1 MNLQVIGTLTK
12 KGNMIP
18 IRKNEL
24 EYLEKYVKDKFID
37 RRKKI
42 ESEIHLETNKAI
54 DKNFKNFLAKLDIDK
69 DLNAIEV
76 AKDKLEK
83 FQDSKDNYESKLR
96 SAVASAAEKVQKNLK
111 KWQSIRRWDEDNDSS
126 GKLHNKSDD
135 WFQNVN
141 NLKYYLREKCADETT
156 KLIERSDKFKE
167 KKILDVMEEEA
178 KNILYSGQ
186 SIQDVWKYLGSTF
199 KRASIE
205 VQAPKAMLQLD
216 K

>member
-1 MNLQVIGTLTK
+1 
-12 KGNMIP
+12 MIP

-54 DKNFKNFLAKLDIDK
+54 EKNFKSFLAKLDIDK

-96 SAVASAAEKVQKNLK
+96 AAVASAAQKVEKSLK

-156 KLIERSDKFKE
+156 KLIERSVKFKE

>member
-1 MNLQVIGTLTK
+1 
-12 KGNMIP
+12 MIP

-24 EYLEKYVKDKFID
+24 EYLEKYVKDKFIQ

-54 DKNFKNFLAKLDIDK
+54 EKNFKTFLNKLDLEK
-69 DLNAIEV
+69 DLKAVEA
-76 AKDKLEK
+76 AKEKLER
-83 FQDSKDNYESKLR
+83 FQDSKDTYESKLR
-96 SAVASAAEKVQKNLK
+96 AAVVDSADKIKKSLE
-111 KWQSIRRWDEDNDSS
+111 KWQSIRRWDSDESETR
-126 GKLHNKSDD
+126 LRNKSDD

-141 NLKYYLREKCADETT
+141 NIKYYLREKCSDETT

-178 KNILYSGQ
+178 QNILYSGQ
-186 SIQDVWKYLGSTF
+186 SIQDVWKYLGNTF
-199 KRASIE
+199 KRANIE
-205 VQAPKAMLQLD
+205 VQAPKAMLQLE

>member
-1 MNLQVIGTLTK
+1 
-12 KGNMIP
+12 MIP

-69 DLNAIEV
+69 DLNAIEI

-96 SAVASAAEKVQKNLK
+96 GAVATAAEKVQKNLK
-111 KWQSIRRWDEDNDSS
+111 KWQSIRRWDQDNDSS
-126 GKLHNKSDD
+126 VKLDNKSDD

>member
-1 MNLQVIGTLTK
+1 
-12 KGNMIP
+12 MIP

-24 EYLEKYVKDKFID
+24 EYLEKYVKDKFIQ

-54 DKNFKNFLAKLDIDK
+54 EKNFKTFLNKLDLEK
-69 DLNAIEV
+69 DLKAVEA
-76 AKDKLEK
+76 AKEKLER
-83 FQDSKDNYESKLR
+83 FQDSKDTYESKLR
-96 SAVASAAEKVQKNLK
+96 AAVVDSADKIKKSLE
-111 KWQSIRRWDEDNDSS
+111 KWQSIRRWDSDESETR
-126 GKLHNKSDD
+126 LRNKSDD

-141 NLKYYLREKCADETT
+141 NIKYYLREKCADETT

-178 KNILYSGQ
+178 QNILYSGQ
-186 SIQDVWKYLGSTF
+186 SIQDVWKYLGNTF
-199 KRASIE
+199 KRANIE
-205 VQAPKAMLQLD
+205 VQAPKAMLQLE

>member
-1 MNLQVIGTLTK
+1 VIGTLTK

-24 EYLEKYVKDKFID
+24 EYLEKYVKDKFIE

-54 DKNFKNFLAKLDIDK
+54 DKNFKSFLAKLDIDK

-96 SAVASAAEKVQKNLK
+96 GAVATAAEKVQKNLK
-111 KWQSIRRWDEDNDSS
+111 KWQSIRRWDQDNDSS
-126 GKLHNKSDD
+126 VKLDNKSDD

-141 NLKYYLREKCADETT
+141 NLKYYLREKCAEETT

-199 KRASIE
+199 KRANIE
-205 VQAPKAMLQLD
+205 VQAPKAMLQLN

>member
-1 MNLQVIGTLTK
+1 
-12 KGNMIP
+12 MIP

-24 EYLEKYVKDKFID
+24 EYLEKYVRDKFIQ

-54 DKNFKNFLAKLDIDK
+54 EKNFKSFIDKLGIDK
-69 DLNAIEV
+69 DLKAVEA
-76 AKDKLEK
+76 AKEKLEK
-83 FQDSKDNYESKLR
+83 FQASKDNYESKLR
-96 SAVASAAEKVQKNLK
+96 LAVSDTAEQLK
-111 KWQSIRRWDEDNDSS
+111 RSLEKWQLARRWDNEDSDT
-126 GKLHNKSDD
+126 KLRNKSDD

-141 NLKYYLREKCADETT
+141 NVKYYLREKCSDETT

-178 KNILYSGQ
+178 QNILYSGQ
-186 SIQDVWKYLGSTF
+186 SIQDVWKFLGHTF
-199 KRASIE
+199 KKANIE
-205 VQAPKAMLQLD
+205 VQAPKAMLQLE

>member
-1 MNLQVIGTLTK
+1 
-12 KGNMIP
+12 MIP

-24 EYLEKYVKDKFID
+24 EYLEKYVKDKFIE

-54 DKNFKNFLAKLDIDK
+54 EKNFKTFLNKLDLEK
-69 DLNAIEV
+69 DLKAVEA
-76 AKDKLEK
+76 AKEKLER
-83 FQDSKDNYESKLR
+83 FQDSKDTYESKLR
-96 SAVASAAEKVQKNLK
+96 AAVMNSADKLK
-111 KWQSIRRWDEDNDSS
+111 KSLEKWQSIRRWDTDESETRLRS
-126 GKLHNKSDD
+126 KSDD

-141 NLKYYLREKCADETT
+141 NVKYYLREKCADETT

>member
-1 MNLQVIGTLTK
+1 
-12 KGNMIP
+12 MIP

-24 EYLEKYVKDKFID
+24 EYLEKYVKDKFIQ

-54 DKNFKNFLAKLDIDK
+54 EKNFKTFLNKLDLEK
-69 DLNAIEV
+69 DLKAVEA
-76 AKDKLEK
+76 AKEKLER
-83 FQDSKDNYESKLR
+83 FQDSKDTYESKLR
-96 SAVASAAEKVQKNLK
+96 AAVVDSADKIKKSLE
-111 KWQSIRRWDEDNDSS
+111 KWQSIRRWDSDESQTR
-126 GKLHNKSDD
+126 LRNKSDD

-141 NLKYYLREKCADETT
+141 NIKYYLREKCSDETT

-178 KNILYSGQ
+178 QNILYSGQ
-186 SIQDVWKYLGSTF
+186 SIQDVWKYLGNTF
-199 KRASIE
+199 KRANIE
-205 VQAPKAMLQLD
+205 VQAPKAMLQLE

>member
-54 DKNFKNFLAKLDIDK
+54 DKNFKSFLAKLDIDK
-69 DLNAIEV
+69 DLNAIEI

-83 FQDSKDNYESKLR
+83 FQDSKDNYEDKLR
-96 SAVASAAEKVQKNLK
+96 SAVTTAAEKVQKNLK
-111 KWQSIRRWDEDNDSS
+111 KWQSIRRWDQDNDSS
-126 GKLHNKSDD
+126 VKLDNKSDD

-199 KRASIE
+199 KRANIE
-205 VQAPKAMLQLD
+205 VQAPKAMLQLN

>member
-1 MNLQVIGTLTK
+1 
-12 KGNMIP
+12 MIP

-54 DKNFKNFLAKLDIDK
+54 DKNFKSFLAKLDIDK
-69 DLNAIEV
+69 DLIAIEV

-96 SAVASAAEKVQKNLK
+96 SAVAIAGEKVKKSLE
-111 KWQSIRRWDEDNDSS
+111 KWQSIRRWDDESS
-126 GKLHNKSDD
+126 DTRLRTKSDD

-199 KRASIE
+199 KRANIE

>member
-1 MNLQVIGTLTK
+1 
-12 KGNMIP
+12 MIP

-24 EYLEKYVKDKFID
+24 EYLEKYVKDKFIE

-54 DKNFKNFLAKLDIDK
+54 DKNFKSFLAKLDIDK

-96 SAVASAAEKVQKNLK
+96 GAVATAAEKVQKNLK

-199 KRASIE
+199 KRANIE
-205 VQAPKAMLQLD
+205 VQAPKAMLQLN

>member
-1 MNLQVIGTLTK
+1 
-12 KGNMIP
+12 MIP

-24 EYLEKYVKDKFID
+24 EYLEKYVKDKFIQ

-54 DKNFKNFLAKLDIDK
+54 EKNFKTFLNKLDLEK
-69 DLNAIEV
+69 DLKAVEA
-76 AKDKLEK
+76 AKEKLER
-83 FQDSKDNYESKLR
+83 FQDSKDTYESKLR
-96 SAVASAAEKVQKNLK
+96 AAVVDSADKIKKSLE
-111 KWQSIRRWDEDNDSS
+111 KWQSIRRWDSDESQTR
-126 GKLHNKSDD
+126 LRNKSDD

-141 NLKYYLREKCADETT
+141 NIKYYLREKCSDETT

-178 KNILYSGQ
+178 QNILYSGQ
-186 SIQDVWKYLGSTF
+186 SIQDVWKYLGNTF

-205 VQAPKAMLQLD
+205 VQAPKAMLQLE

>member
-1 MNLQVIGTLTK
+1 VIGTLTK

-54 DKNFKNFLAKLDIDK
+54 DKNFKSFLVKLDIDK
-69 DLNAIEV
+69 DLSAIEN

-96 SAVASAAEKVQKNLK
+96 AAVANAAQKVEKSLK

-141 NLKYYLREKCADETT
+141 NVKYYLREKCADETT
-156 KLIERSDKFKE
+156 KLIERSDKYKE

-199 KRASIE
+199 KRANIE

>member
-1 MNLQVIGTLTK
+1 
-12 KGNMIP
+12 MIP

-24 EYLEKYVKDKFID
+24 EYLEKYVKDKFIE

-54 DKNFKNFLAKLDIDK
+54 DKNFKSFLAKLDIDK

-96 SAVASAAEKVQKNLK
+96 GAVATAAQKVEKSLK

-199 KRASIE
+199 KRANIE
-205 VQAPKAMLQLD
+205 VQAPKTMLQLN

>member
-1 MNLQVIGTLTK
+1 VIGTLTK

-24 EYLEKYVKDKFID
+24 EYLEKYVKDKFIE

-54 DKNFKNFLAKLDIDK
+54 DKNFKSFLVKLDIDK
-69 DLNAIEV
+69 DLSAIEN

-96 SAVASAAEKVQKNLK
+96 GAVANAAQKVEKSLK

-141 NLKYYLREKCADETT
+141 NVKYYLREKCADETT
-156 KLIERSDKFKE
+156 KLIERSDKYKE

>member
-1 MNLQVIGTLTK
+1 
-12 KGNMIP
+12 MIP

-24 EYLEKYVKDKFID
+24 EYLEKYVKDKFIQ

-54 DKNFKNFLAKLDIDK
+54 EKNFKTFLNKLDLEK
-69 DLNAIEV
+69 DLKAVEA
-76 AKDKLEK
+76 AKEKLER
-83 FQDSKDNYESKLR
+83 FQDSKDTYESKLR
-96 SAVASAAEKVQKNLK
+96 AAVVDSADKIKKSLE
-111 KWQSIRRWDEDNDSS
+111 KWQSIRRWDSDESETR
-126 GKLHNKSDD
+126 LRNKSDD

-141 NLKYYLREKCADETT
+141 NIKYYLREKCSDETT

-186 SIQDVWKYLGSTF
+186 SIQDVWKYLGNTF
-199 KRASIE
+199 KRANIE
-205 VQAPKAMLQLD
+205 VQAPKAMLQLE

>member
-1 MNLQVIGTLTK
+1 
-12 KGNMIP
+12 MIP

-24 EYLEKYVKDKFID
+24 EYLEKYVKDKFIQ

-54 DKNFKNFLAKLDIDK
+54 EKNFKTFLNKLDLEK
-69 DLNAIEV
+69 DLKAVEA
-76 AKDKLEK
+76 AKEKLER
-83 FQDSKDNYESKLR
+83 FQDSKDTYESKLR
-96 SAVASAAEKVQKNLK
+96 AAVVDSADKIKKSLE
-111 KWQSIRRWDEDNDSS
+111 KWQSIRRWDSDESETR
-126 GKLHNKSDD
+126 LRNKNDD

-141 NLKYYLREKCADETT
+141 NIKYYLREKCSDETT

-178 KNILYSGQ
+178 QNILYSGQ
-186 SIQDVWKYLGSTF
+186 SIQDVWKYLGNTF
-199 KRASIE
+199 KRANIE

>member
-1 MNLQVIGTLTK
+1 
-12 KGNMIP
+12 MIP

-24 EYLEKYVKDKFID
+24 EYLEKYVKDKFIE

-54 DKNFKNFLAKLDIDK
+54 DKNFKSFLAKLDIDK

-96 SAVASAAEKVQKNLK
+96 GAVATAAEKVQKNLK
-111 KWQSIRRWDEDNDSS
+111 KWQSIRRWDQDNDSS
-126 GKLHNKSDD
+126 VKLDNKSDD

-199 KRASIE
+199 KRANIE
-205 VQAPKAMLQLD
+205 VQAPKAMLQLN